1 MNKFR
6 PMLTAA
12 GLGFLLACSGGSGG
26 GEPVTHTGGNL
37 SVHLVG
43 APGDGVQALSLAIQK
58 VELSGP
64 QGWVTVASPNASFS
78 LVSLVDGSS
87 AALATGGNLPGGA
100 YTSLRLTL
108 GPGSTAQLAG
118 GNALALAPVAQAFII
133 PCNLTIGSNSNG
145 ADLTLIVDPG
155 RSVQP
160 KGSTLV
166 FAPELRAVDRIA
178 SGSIT
183 GKFTDSSGQPIVGA
197 LVTAQYFQ
205 GFGEPVIQRRTLTH
219 TDGSYSVD
227 LLPFGTPC
235 YVVCFPQI
243 GARIFSPKASAAFTP
258 QAGAPTATFTTSFT
272 AQTVLGS
279 FSGTVTPVTNS
290 NQGDEIQLF
299 FGPILAGGEI
309 QSFIINT
316 SPGILVGSAETWA
329 FPRLPVGSTY
339 QLRAKR
345 HTWPAEGA
353 FVEQTHFSEDYAVSE
368 NQDFPYDF
376 FF

>member
-1 MNKFR
+1 MNNLHL
-6 PMLTAA
+6 MSTAA
-12 GLGFLLACSGGSGG
+12 GLSLLLSCSGGSGG
-26 GEPVTHTGGNL
+26 GTPVTHTESNF

-43 APGDGVQALSLAIQK
+43 APGDGVQAISLAIQK

-64 QGWVTVASPNASFS
+64 QGWVTVASPNAAFS

-87 AALATGGNLPGGA
+87 AALATGVNLASGT

-108 GPGSTAQLAG
+108 GQGSTAQLTG
-118 GNALALAPVAQAFII
+118 GNVLSLAPVAQVFVI
-133 PCNLTIGSNSNG
+133 PFNLSIGSNV
-145 ADLTLIVDPG
+145 ADLTLTVDPG

-166 FAPELRAVDRIA
+166 FAPELRAVDRNA
-178 SGSIT
+178 TGSIT
-183 GKFTDSSGQPIVGA
+183 GKFTDSLGQPIAGA

-205 GFGEPVIQRRTLTH
+205 GFGEPVIQRRALTH
-219 TDGSYSVD
+219 TDGSYVLD

-243 GARIFSPKASAAFTP
+243 GSRIFSPKASAVFTP
-258 QAGAPTATFTTSFT
+258 QSGAITATFTTSFT
-272 AQTVLGS
+272 TQTVLGS
-279 FSGTVTPVTNS
+279 FSGSVTPITNS

-299 FGPILAGGEI
+299 FGPILAGSEI
-309 QSFIINT
+309 QSFIIST
-316 SPGILVGSAETWA
+316 SPGILVDGAETWA

-345 HTWPAEGA
+345 RTWSAEGA
-353 FVEQTHFSEDYAVSE
+353 FVEQTHYSEDYAVSE
-368 NQDFPYDF
+368 NQDFRYDF